1 VQLTFSFDPNC
12 PWTWLTSRWLVK
24 VAALDGHTITWGS
37 LSLPH
42 VNAGNDVPEEWRDF
56 MEAGRQAHRIIETLV
71 QAGEQEAVGAFY
83 QAYGIRKHR
92 NEEDASPALVRLA
105 AEDAGLPDAVVAA
118 AEDESLDA
126 AVGKRTDAI
135 VDAAGGDVGSPVLGF
150 GPGQVFFGPIIDEV
164 PGDDAAVRLFRSLR
178 VATAEP
184 FFFEIKRGRHRG
196 PQALSS

>member
-42 VNAGNDVPEEWRDF
+42 MHDDDVPEKVRELT
-56 MEAGRQAHRIIETLV
+56 EAGRQFHRIVETLA
-71 QAGEQEAVGAFY
+71 QAGEQEAIGAFY
-83 QAYGIRKHR
+83 QAYGIRMHR
-92 NEEDASPALVRLA
+92 KGEDAGPALVRLA

-118 AEDESLDA
+118 AEDESLDV

-135 VDAAGGDVGSPVLGF
+135 VDAAGGDVGSPILGF

-164 PGDDAAVRLFRSLR
+164 PDDDAAVRLFRSLR

-196 PQALSS
+196 PQAGSS